1 MQRECAR
8 KAVNNDKHSED
19 IINSSSIMKVYTS
32 SLYTN
37 LVELVVSCVIV
48 DVGFLLFMLSC
59 WYQY

>member
-1 MQRECAR
+1 
-8 KAVNNDKHSED
+8 
-19 IINSSSIMKVYTS
+19 MKVYTS